1 MRPHKTL
8 SGLKLIDCKSGR
20 VIPAPLCCQY
30 AALSYVWGQPATEMQ
45 HSSANDTFDLRVP
58 SLPNEDAI
66 EITQKL
72 GFEYLW
78 VDRYCS

>member
-1 MRPHKTL
+1 
-8 SGLKLIDCKSGR
+8 
-20 VIPAPLCCQY
+20 
-30 AALSYVWGQPATEMQ
+30 MQ